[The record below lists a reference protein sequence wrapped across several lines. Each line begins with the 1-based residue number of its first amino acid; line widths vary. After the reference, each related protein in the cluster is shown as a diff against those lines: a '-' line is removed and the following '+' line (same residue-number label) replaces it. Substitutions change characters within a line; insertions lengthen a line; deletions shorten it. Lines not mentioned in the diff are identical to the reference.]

1 MPSLAASFCSCRR
14 SCRRRCLSSVGA
26 GFRYSAGSTAASS
39 PATRLS
45 GGTWLHLVS
54 QAVDLTGRESSLVKA
69 NNSLALDKEW
79 LNKELDDCRSA
90 ARERELQLTKA
101 IDGLHL
107 KARLPVV
114 IAGGCHRV
122 CSFRRH
128 AAGERIG
135 LVCRGRG
142 TQGERAVLGGC
153 YDDRPPACRAEC
165 RESDEVGAREGRCRQ
180 CALPLQGVSP
190 LECRCIC
197 AVLKEAA
204 RVHDEWSVSVSQRE
218 SAIEA
223 RLCELQ
229 VRASRRPATATQDA
243 TPPCRSLL
251 WPK

>member
-1 MPSLAASFCSCRR
+1 MRASGILLEAQPRAAQQPGCPVER
-14 SCRRRCLSSVGA
+14 G
-26 GFRYSAGSTAASS
+26 
-39 PATRLS
+39 RLF
-45 GGTWLHLVS
+45 S

-90 ARERELQLTKA
+90 ARERELQLTNA

-114 IAGGCHRV
+114 IAGGCHRVCIV

-180 CALPLQGVSP
+180 YALPLPSVAAV
-190 LECRCIC
+190 ECRCLC

-218 SAIEA
+218 SAIEG
-223 RLCELQ
+223 RLYELQ
-229 VRASRRPATATQDA
+229 VPPGPLWSARQDA
-243 TPPCRSLL
+243 TCPAAHC
-251 WPK
+251 